1 MTVAIKITP
10 LVAGFVCGCL
20 MTCAAF
26 AQSKPYDRS
35 QYIKPG
41 TVLSDDVRGTPVP
54 PGLYA
59 PSGSILIENARLFDG
74 TGAPVRT
81 VSILIERN
89 IIKEIGPSITAPEGA
104 RAIDAEGRTVMPGL
118 IDLHTHL
125 TYVDKFGEPPELTSE
140 SQADAALR
148 GAERLRIYAES
159 GITSVRDTGSHGMA
173 PFRLKDWVVKG
184 RIAGPRIFAVGQVIV
199 GEGGHGTENFVMGRT
214 APEYDQSIAR
224 EAVGP
229 DDWIKAVREQFK
241 RGADAIKLASHYS
254 PEEIKAAVD
263 EAHRLGLPV
272 TVDSET
278 IFTKMAVDAGVDSV
292 EHPLPRSDET
302 IKLMAEKDIA
312 SVLTIVPYQFIIKLA
327 GGYFGSTSRRFTLTE
342 DIMFEQAR
350 KMKEAGVKLGV
361 GTDLIVDWVTY
372 MPTPYM
378 QELHNFERIGYSPSE
393 ALQAATRTNAE
404 ILGMG
409 SRLGTIEVGKL
420 ADIIIVDGKPDEEL
434 NALENIETVIIGGR
448 LIVHEARIVFPAP
461 HTPKALPAPFDLHN

>member
-1 MTVAIKITP
+1 MNQISRASRLI
-10 LVAGFVCGCL
+10 AGFIVSVNL
-20 MTCAAF
+20 IALAAS
-26 AQSKPYDRS
+26 AQSKPNDRS
-35 QYIKPG
+35 EYVKQG

-59 PSGSILIENARLFDG
+59 PAGSVVIHNARLFAG
-74 TGAPVRT
+74 TGAAVRT
-81 VSILIERN
+81 VSILIEKN
-89 IIKEIGPSITAPEGA
+89 IIKDISSSIIAPEGA
-104 RAIDAEGRTVMPGL
+104 RVIDAQGRTVMPGL
-118 IDLHTHL
+118 IDLHAHL
-125 TYVDKFGEPPELTSE
+125 TYVDKFGEPAQLTSE

-173 PFRLKDWVVKG
+173 PFRLKDWVMKG
-184 RIAGPRIFAVGQVIV
+184 RIAGPRVFAVGQVIV
-199 GEGGHGTENFVMGRT
+199 GEGGHGTENFALGRS
-214 APEYDQSIAR
+214 APEYSQSIAR

-229 DDWIKAVREQFK
+229 DDWTKAVREQFK

-278 IFTKMAVDAGVDSV
+278 IFTQMAVDAGVDSV
-292 EHPLPRSDET
+292 EHPLPRSDKT
-302 IKLMAEKDIA
+302 IEDMARKDIA

-361 GTDLIVDWVTY
+361 GTDLIVDWITY
-372 MPTPYM
+372 MPAPYI

-393 ALQAATRTNAE
+393 ALQAATKVNAE

-409 SRLGTIEVGKL
+409 DRLGTIETGKL
-420 ADIIIVDGKPDEEL
+420 ADIIIIDGNPDEDL
-434 NALENIETVIIGGR
+434 DVLENIETVIIGGR
-448 LIVHEARIVFPAP
+448 VIVTGGQIVFPAP
-461 HTPKALPAPFDLHN
+461 HKPKTLSITFDQ